1 MARQVKIFDTT
12 LRDGEQS
19 PGCSMNLQEKLKVAK
34 QLERL
39 KVDVIEAGF
48 AIASIGDFNAVKAVA
63 DSISDSTVASLARA
77 LPKDI
82 DAAWE
87 AIKNAKSPRIHTF
100 IATSDLHMQYK
111 LRMSPEEVL
120 EQAIE
125 IVKYAKKFCSDI
137 EFSAED
143 ASRSNPEFLFKVLE
157 AVIDAGATTINVP
170 DTVGYS
176 SPEEFASLILRIRNN
191 VKNIDKVELSVHCH
205 NDLGLAVSNTLA
217 AAKAGATQLECT
229 INGIGE
235 RAGNAALE
243 EIVMNLR
250 TRRDYY
256 DMDCN
261 IDAKQIYRASKL
273 ISTLTGVRVQP
284 NKAIVG
290 ENAFAHESGIH
301 QHGMLANKQ
310 TYEIMT
316 PESIGLSE
324 NKMILGKHSGRHAFD
339 ERIKT
344 LGYIL
349 SSEEINKAFQQFKEL
364 ADKKKTVSDRDIEAL
379 IEQKDMNIPEIYSLK
394 RFFINSGNTITS
406 IASIQLIDNNDN
418 KEIEDV
424 STGDGPVD
432 AAFKAIEK
440 LVGISFVLDT
450 YDLRAVT
457 EGKDAQGEVI
467 VKLKKDDKLYTGRG
481 ISTDVI
487 EASIKAYLNA
497 INKLLNV
504 CEDIQK
510 GELDQNAK
518 KEDCDF

>member
-1 MARQVKIFDTT
+1 MARRIKIFDTT

-19 PGCSMNLQEKLKVAK
+19 PGCSMNLQEKLKVAR

-39 KVDVIEAGF
+39 NIDIIEAGF
-48 AIASIGDFNAVKAVA
+48 AIASPGDFNSVKAVA
-63 DSISDSTVASLARA
+63 DIINDCTVASLARA
-77 LPKDI
+77 LTKDV
-82 DAAWE
+82 DAAWD
-87 AIKNAKSPRIHTF
+87 AIKSAKNPRIHTF
-100 IATSDLHMQYK
+100 LATSDLHMQYK
-111 LRMSPEEVL
+111 LRMSPDEVL
-120 EQAIE
+120 KQAVD
-125 IVKYAKKFCSDI
+125 IVKYAKKYCSDI

-143 ASRSNPEFLFKVLE
+143 ASRSNQEFLYKVIE
-157 AVIDAGATTINVP
+157 AVIEAGATTINVP

-176 SPEEFASLILRIRNN
+176 TPKEFSSLIIDIRNN
-191 VKNIDKVELSVHCH
+191 VKNIDKADLSVHCH
-205 NDLGLAVSNTLA
+205 NDLGLAVSNSLA
-217 AAKAGATQLECT
+217 AADAGATQLECT

-243 EIVMNLR
+243 EIVMNLQ
-250 TRRDYY
+250 TRKDLY
-256 DMDCN
+256 DIYCN
-261 IDAKQIYRASKL
+261 VDSKQIYRSSKL
-273 ISTLTGVRVQP
+273 VSTLTGVRVQP

-301 QHGMLANKQ
+301 QHGVLANKE

-324 NKMILGKHSGRHAFD
+324 NKMVLGKHSGKHAFV

-349 SSEEINKAFQQFKEL
+349 SEEEIIKAFQQFKEL
-364 ADKKKTVSDRDIEAL
+364 ADKKKVVSDRDIEAL
-379 IEQKDMNIPEIYSLK
+379 IEQKDVSIPEIYSLK

-406 IASIQLIDNNDN
+406 VASVQLIYNNDN
-418 KEIEDV
+418 KEIEEV

-457 EGKDAQGEVI
+457 GGKDAQGEVI
-467 VKLKKDDKLYTGRG
+467 VKLKKGNNLFTGRG
-481 ISTDVI
+481 VSTDVI

-497 INKLLNV
+497 INKLLHA
-504 CEDIQK
+504 CDEIKK
-510 GELDQNAK
+510 GEKGQNAK
-518 KEDCDF
+518 

>member
-1 MARQVKIFDTT
+1 MTRRVKIFDTT

-39 KVDVIEAGF
+39 RVDIIEAGF
-48 AIASIGDFNAVKAVA
+48 AIASPGDFQSVKAIAESVNEC
-63 DSISDSTVASLARA
+63 TVASLARA

-82 DAAWE
+82 DRAWE
-87 AIKNAKSPRIHTF
+87 AVKNANSPRIHTF
-100 IATSDLHMQYK
+100 LATSDLHMQYK
-111 LRMSPEEVL
+111 LKMSSEDVL
-120 EQAIE
+120 NQAIAM
-125 IVKYAKKFCSDI
+125 VKYAKKYCNDV

-143 ASRSNPEFLFKVLE
+143 ASRSKPEFLYKVFE
-157 AVIDAGATTINVP
+157 AVIDAGATVINVP

-176 SPEEFASLILRIRNN
+176 TPEEFAVLIRNIRNN
-191 VKNIDKVELSVHCH
+191 VKNIDKVDLSVHCH

-217 AAKAGATQLECT
+217 AAEAGATQLECT

-243 EIVMNLR
+243 EIVMNLQ
-250 TRRDYY
+250 TRKDIY

-261 IDAKQIYRASKL
+261 VDSKQIYRSSKL
-273 ISTLTGVRVQP
+273 ITSLTGVRVQP

-301 QHGMLANKQ
+301 QHGVLANKE

-324 NKMILGKHSGRHAFD
+324 NKMVLGKHSGRHAFE
-339 ERIKT
+339 ERIT
-344 LGYIL
+344 SLGYSI
-349 SSEEINKAFQQFKEL
+349 SEEDINVTFQQFKEL

-379 IEQKDMNIPEIYSLK
+379 IEQKDISVPEIYSLK
-394 RFFINSGNTITS
+394 RFIINSGNTITS
-406 IASIQLIDNNDN
+406 IATIQMLHKD
-418 KEIEDV
+418 KLIEDV

-440 LVGISFVLDT
+440 IVGISFVLDS
-450 YDLRAVT
+450 YEIRAVT
-457 EGKDAQGEVI
+457 EGKDAQGQVV
-467 VKLKKDDKLYTGRG
+467 VKLKKYNELFTGRG

-487 EASIKAYLNA
+487 EASIKAYINAMNKVLHALNNDE
-497 INKLLNV
+497 I
-504 CEDIQK
+504 
-510 GELDQNAK
+510 GEENQSAK
-518 KEDCDF
+518 ENCNF